1 MANGM
6 GSLYIGV
13 SGLHSAQTALNTTAH
28 NLANIN
34 TEGYTRQQ
42 ITFEDMTYLTVGTRS
57 NTIDKYGLGVSV
69 SEIRRIRDTF
79 IDRAYRTENGR
90 LGYYESNLKA
100 VEEVE
105 DLFGEMQGVTYQD
118 CLKNLYSA
126 VNELSKN
133 PESTVARSSLIQYTS
148 AFVNRSN
155 KIYESLKDYQTTL
168 NTEVQNSVN
177 RINELGQTI
186 FALNKQ
192 IQGIES
198 GSGEYANDL
207 RGFKAVDDFNLEVKR
222 GEFVTFLGPSGC
234 GKTTTL
240 RMIAGFELPSSGE
253 ILLDGRDIAHLPANK
268 RPINTVFQRY
278 ALFPHMN
285 IYENIAFGL
294 KLKKLPKEEIR
305 KKVKHVLAMV
315 DLEGFEDRKIATLSG
330 GQQQRIAI
338 ARALVNEPEI
348 LMLDEPL
355 GALDLKMRKEMQ
367 LELKNMHD
375 QLGIT
380 FIYVTHDQEE
390 ALTMSDKIV
399 VLSEGKIQQIG
410 TPEDIYNEPKN
421 AFVADFIGESN
432 IFKGI
437 MTGHMKV
444 RFCGGE
450 FTGMDDVPEGTLVD
464 VVVRPEDVIITAP
477 QDGTVAGVVTS
488 VIFKG
493 MHYEVAVESGKYEI
507 IIRTTKCYAAGDEVG
522 ICLEPDGIHVML
534 AEDHTT
540 SFVTTINSDYTLDFN
555 GKVIRCDLTKVVPK
569 SKMKDNVLIDENG
582 ETVDISKLKVQVSIQ
597 PDDIEMSDEAEAGLV
612 SGEIINLIYKGD
624 HYSYV
629 VRTEY
634 GHDLIVDDEY
644 LWNMNDKVSL
654 VMPEDK
660 MKFQLKK

>member
-1 MANGM
+1 M
-6 GSLYIGV
+6 
-13 SGLHSAQTALNTTAH
+13 SGQSE
-28 NLANIN
+28 NII
-34 TEGYTRQQ
+34 E
-42 ITFEDMTYLTVGTRS
+42 
-57 NTIDKYGLGVSV
+57 
-69 SEIRRIRDTF
+69 
-79 IDRAYRTENGR
+79 
-90 LGYYESNLKA
+90 LKHISK
-100 VEEVE
+100 V
-105 DLFGEMQGVTYQD
+105 
-118 CLKNLYSA
+118 YSD
-126 VNELSKN
+126 N
-133 PESTVARSSLIQYTS
+133 
-148 AFVNRSN
+148 
-155 KIYESLKDYQTTL
+155 
-168 NTEVQNSVN
+168 
-177 RINELGQTI
+177 
-186 FALNKQ
+186 
-192 IQGIES
+192 
-198 GSGEYANDL
+198 
-207 RGFKAVDDFNLEVKR
+207 GFKAVDDFNLEVKR

-240 RMIAGFELPSSGE
+240 RMIAGFELPTSGQ
-253 ILLDGRDIAHLPANK
+253 ILLNGEDISQLPANK

-305 KKVKHVLAMV
+305 KKVKHVLDMV
-315 DLEGFEDRKIATLSG
+315 DLEGFENRRISTLSG

-399 VLSEGKIQQIG
+399 VMSEGRIQQVG

-464 VVVRPEDVIITAP
+464 VVIRPEDVIITKP
-477 QDGTVAGVVTS
+477 EDGTVAGEVTS

-493 MHYEVAVESGKYEI
+493 MHYEVTVESGKYEM
-507 IIRTTKCYAAGDEVG
+507 IIRTTRCYHAGDRVG
-522 ICLEPDGIHVML
+522 MQLEPDGIHIMI

-540 SFVTTINSDYTLDFN
+540 SFVTTVNSDYTLDFN
-555 GKVIRCDLTKVVPK
+555 GKVIGCDITGVIPK
-569 SKMKDNVLIDENG
+569 SKMKEGILVDENG
-582 ETVDISKLKVQVSIQ
+582 EAVDVSKFRVIVSIQ
-597 PDDIEMSDEAEAGLV
+597 PDDIEMSDEIDAGLV
-612 SGEIINLIYKGD
+612 SGKIINLIYKGD

-644 LWNMNDKVSL
+644 LWNMDDQVGL
-654 VMPEDK
+654 IMPEDK